1 MAFRTIVI
9 NNRCKLEYSLN
20 YLICRRDTINTKVLL
35 DEIKIIIINSTQVT
49 LTSSLIAECIDKKIK
64 IIFTD
69 DRHNPIG

>member
-49 LTSSLIAECIDKKIK
+49 LTSNLIAECIDKKLK
-64 IIFTD
+64 
-69 DRHNPIG
+69 